1 VSAVLSSPVTGEP
14 DGARG
19 HRLTGSQ
26 AEAIASRIPH
36 LAEFHIL
43 TQILAVRGVDKGSPW
58 VESFLTKA
66 ERAAV
71 LLSIEEVAPRP
82 ANPEP

>member
-1 VSAVLSSPVTGEP
+1 MSTVPSPLVPGEP
-14 DGARG
+14 YLAAG

-26 AEAIASRIPH
+26 AEAIAARIPR
-36 LAEFHIL
+36 LAEYHVT
-43 TQILAVRGVDKGSPW
+43 TQVLAVRGVDRGSPW
-58 VESFLTKA
+58 VENFLTKA

-82 ANPEP
+82 GT

>member
-1 VSAVLSSPVTGEP
+1 MSALPPSLVTMDTRIAP
-14 DGARG
+14 

-26 AEAIASRIPH
+26 AEAIAARIPR
-36 LAEFHIL
+36 LAEFHPT
-43 TQILAVRGVDKGSPW
+43 TQVLAVRGVDRGSPW
-58 VESFLTKA
+58 VENFLTKA

-82 ANPEP
+82 GT